1 MEDSITTTT
10 RTMWNLSSGS
20 IGAATVA
27 VPTAHLERVSDMVLI
42 MEMIRRGYAVALL
55 PAAELAEGLTK

>member
-1 MEDSITTTT
+1 MEDSITNPTWTIGSV
-10 RTMWNLSSGS
+10 SSGV